1 MQPKAAFDDNIAVI
15 PGIDGRKMSKSYG
28 NVIPMFE
35 DDKTLKK
42 AVFSVKTD
50 SKPIEEPKNP
60 DEVLVYEIYKA
71 VASADK
77 VQEMAEGLKNGKLGY
92 GHVKNMLLEAII
104 EKTGQER
111 EVYNYYMNH
120 FDEVEKILA
129 AGAEKARAIA
139 GRTLQRLKRAVFG
152 GF

>member
-1 MQPKAAFDDNIAVI
+1 MK
-15 PGIDGRKMSKSYG
+15 R
-28 NVIPMFE
+28 
-35 DDKTLKK
+35 
-42 AVFSVKTD
+42 
-50 SKPIEEPKNP
+50 PKNP

-71 VASADK
+71 VAPADK

-120 FDEVEKILA
+120 FDEVEKFW
-129 AGAEKARAIA
+129 RPV
-139 GRTLQRLKRAVFG
+139 QKRPEQSPVG
-152 GF
+152 HCNV